1 MVGVSAA
8 VASALTMALRN
19 ENAASPPPPAPA
31 LSTPGPQFSAADA
44 AAAKQTLC
52 HIVDLSVG
60 QKSEGGFRVQGNL
73 NVPVTLKAVNSVSA
87 VQNAL
92 VPALPPDVAAAAR
105 RYISTTLDVTTAAM
119 GTVPASEVNRLT
131 DISNDAMYALVDTC
145 GLPR

>member
-1 MVGVSAA
+1 MGLSAA
-8 VASALTMALRN
+8 VASALTMALRD
-19 ENAASPPPPAPA
+19 ENAAGPLAPAPVSVA
-31 LSTPGPQFSAADA
+31 PAPQFSAADA
-44 AAAKQTLC
+44 ASAKQNLC

-73 NVPVTLKAVNSVSA
+73 NVPVALKAVNSVSA